1 MFALVLQIPN
11 ENRTGFSIVHLYKRP
26 RTENTA
32 CAKRVRPFAKI
43 RTGESK
49 SKLACILPG
58 GRIFDEVKGTNN
70 SGKAAET
77 GPPEA
82 FFQPNVIFSARKCAK
97 IKNMSIFAVPKQRFW
112 VGRTGQ
118 VLLPRPK
125 RRGAG
130 VVDRAALEM
139 RCTGNCTGGSNPSV
153 SPSRNFRNRICS
165 SLFMVRLCKYRF
177 KSKELKNFS
186 NYFFIY
192 SRLFYKIFTVSAH
205 TSWLR
210 TVPTRKTAAA
220 QKKCKKYRRTDWHP
234 AAESC
239 LINRNGSEKI
249 V

>member
-1 MFALVLQIPN
+1 MFALVLQVPN
-11 ENRTGFSIVHLYKRP
+11 ENRTGFSIVLLYKRP

-139 RCTGNCTGGSNPSV
+139 RCTGNCTGGSNPSL
-153 SPSRNFRNRICS
+153 SATNAENQQIAKQTPSFTPKNVKS
-165 SLFMVRLCKYRF
+165 SVFVLFKIIQPLHNKRVAILKESDEKRLI
-177 KSKELKNFS
+177 
-186 NYFFIY
+186 FIY
-192 SRLFYKIFTVSAH
+192 PFSLIFQDF
-205 TSWLR
+205 TS
-210 TVPTRKTAAA
+210 
-220 QKKCKKYRRTDWHP
+220 
-234 AAESC
+234 S
-239 LINRNGSEKI
+239 
-249 V
+249 

>member
-11 ENRTGFSIVHLYKRP
+11 ENRTDFSIVLLYKRP

-49 SKLACILPG
+49 SKLACILPR
-58 GRIFDEVKGTNN
+58 GRIFDEVKDTNN

-97 IKNMSIFAVPKQRFW
+97 IKNMPIFAVPKQRFW
-112 VGRTGQ
+112 IGRTGQ
-118 VLLPRPK
+118 ALLPRPK

-139 RCTGNCTGGSNPSV
+139 RCTGNCTGGSNPSLSATNAENQQIV
-153 SPSRNFRNRICS
+153 KQTPSFTPKNVKSGVFV
-165 SLFMVRLCKYRF
+165 LFKIIQPLHNKRVAILKESDEKRLI
-177 KSKELKNFS
+177 
-186 NYFFIY
+186 FIY
-192 SRLFYKIFTVSAH
+192 PFSLIFQDF
-205 TSWLR
+205 TS
-210 TVPTRKTAAA
+210 
-220 QKKCKKYRRTDWHP
+220 
-234 AAESC
+234 S
-239 LINRNGSEKI
+239 
-249 V
+249 

>member
-139 RCTGNCTGGSNPSV
+139 RCTGNCTGGSNPSL
-153 SPSRNFRNRICS
+153 SATNAENQQIAKQTPSFTPKNIKSGVFV
-165 SLFMVRLCKYRF
+165 LFKIIQPLHNKRVAILKESDEKRLI
-177 KSKELKNFS
+177 
-186 NYFFIY
+186 FIY
-192 SRLFYKIFTVSAH
+192 PFSLIFQDF
-205 TSWLR
+205 TS
-210 TVPTRKTAAA
+210 
-220 QKKCKKYRRTDWHP
+220 
-234 AAESC
+234 S
-239 LINRNGSEKI
+239 
-249 V
+249 

>member
-1 MFALVLQIPN
+1 MFALVLQVLN
-11 ENRTGFSIVHLYKRP
+11 ENRTDFSIVLLYKRP

-97 IKNMSIFAVPKQRFW
+97 IKNMPIFAVPKQRFW

-139 RCTGNCTGGSNPSV
+139 RCTGNCTGGSNPSL
-153 SPSRNFRNRICS
+153 SATNAENQQIAKQTPSFAPKNVKSGVFV
-165 SLFMVRLCKYRF
+165 LFKIIQPLHNKRVAILKESDEKRLI
-177 KSKELKNFS
+177 
-186 NYFFIY
+186 FIY
-192 SRLFYKIFTVSAH
+192 PFTLIFQDF
-205 TSWLR
+205 TS
-210 TVPTRKTAAA
+210 
-220 QKKCKKYRRTDWHP
+220 
-234 AAESC
+234 S
-239 LINRNGSEKI
+239 
-249 V
+249 

>member
-139 RCTGNCTGGSNPSV
+139 RCTGNCTGGSNPSL
-153 SPSRNFRNRICS
+153 SATNAENQQIAKQTPSFTPKNVKS
-165 SLFMVRLCKYRF
+165 SVFVLFKIIQPLHNKRVAILKESDEKRLI
-177 KSKELKNFS
+177 
-186 NYFFIY
+186 FIY
-192 SRLFYKIFTVSAH
+192 PFSLIFQDF
-205 TSWLR
+205 TS
-210 TVPTRKTAAA
+210 
-220 QKKCKKYRRTDWHP
+220 
-234 AAESC
+234 S
-239 LINRNGSEKI
+239 
-249 V
+249 

>member
-11 ENRTGFSIVHLYKRP
+11 ENRTGFSIVHLFYKRP

-139 RCTGNCTGGSNPSV
+139 RCTGNCTGGSNPSL
-153 SPSRNFRNRICS
+153 SARRRSMTANCTETSGYKAGRFSFSGPARCDSRSGFPPHRPHRPRRPRRLLRFRPDRPDRTPGYASNRPVC
-165 SLFMVRLCKYRF
+165 FGAF
-177 KSKELKNFS
+177 
-186 NYFFIY
+186 
-192 SRLFYKIFTVSAH
+192 H
-205 TSWLR
+205 
-210 TVPTRKTAAA
+210 
-220 QKKCKKYRRTDWHP
+220 
-234 AAESC
+234 
-239 LINRNGSEKI
+239 
-249 V
+249 

>member
-139 RCTGNCTGGSNPSV
+139 RCTGNCTGGSNPSLSAELTGQKWSV
-153 SPSRNFRNRICS
+153 NGQKATNQRFVAFFIARKS
-165 SLFMVRLCKYRF
+165 SFQDF
-177 KSKELKNFS
+177 KSTVKDNVSLLNR
-186 NYFFIY
+186 Y
-192 SRLFYKIFTVSAH
+192 LFPAG
-205 TSWLR
+205 
-210 TVPTRKTAAA
+210 
-220 QKKCKKYRRTDWHP
+220 QKR
-234 AAESC
+234 
-239 LINRNGSEKI
+239 
-249 V
+249 

>member
-11 ENRTGFSIVHLYKRP
+11 ENRTDFSIVLLYKRP

-49 SKLACILPG
+49 SKLACILPR
-58 GRIFDEVKGTNN
+58 GRIFDEVKDTNN

-97 IKNMSIFAVPKQRFW
+97 IKNMPIFAVPKQRFW
-112 VGRTGQ
+112 IGRTGQ
-118 VLLPRPK
+118 ALLPRPK

-139 RCTGNCTGGSNPSV
+139 RCTGNCTGGSNPSLSAINAENQQIV
-153 SPSRNFRNRICS
+153 KQAPNFTPKS
-165 SLFMVRLCKYRF
+165 VKLGAFVLFK
-177 KSKELKNFS
+177 
-186 NYFFIY
+186 IY
-192 SRLFYKIFTVSAH
+192 T
-205 TSWLR
+205 
-210 TVPTRKTAAA
+210 
-220 QKKCKKYRRTDWHP
+220 
-234 AAESC
+234 
-239 LINRNGSEKI
+239 
-249 V
+249 

>member
-118 VLLPRPK
+118 VLFPRPK

-139 RCTGNCTGGSNPSV
+139 RCTGNCTGGSNPS
-153 SPSRNFRNRICS
+153 
-165 SLFMVRLCKYRF
+165 L
-177 KSKELKNFS
+177 
-186 NYFFIY
+186 
-192 SRLFYKIFTVSAH
+192 SA
-205 TSWLR
+205 TNAENQQIAKQTPVL
-210 TVPTRKTAAA
+210 
-220 QKKCKKYRRTDWHP
+220 HP
-234 AAESC
+234 
-239 LINRNGSEKI
+239 RM
-249 V
+249 